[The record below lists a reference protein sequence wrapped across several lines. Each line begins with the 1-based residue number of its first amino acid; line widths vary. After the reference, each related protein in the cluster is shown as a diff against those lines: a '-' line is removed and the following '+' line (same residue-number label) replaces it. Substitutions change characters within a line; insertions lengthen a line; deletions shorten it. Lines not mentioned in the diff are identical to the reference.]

1 MAVRTADIAASG
13 PDLAEAIEDYQLA
26 LHAAG
31 RSKNTQAVYSLALT
45 YLDRYLTDQGMPRTL
60 SGIRREHIE
69 AWLGSL
75 RDAGKAPATISVY
88 YRSVKSFW
96 RWATEDGLVKESPMA
111 RMAPPLVPEKSPAV
125 LTDAQLKALIKACAP
140 RNDHDFEGIRD
151 TAILRLFMAT
161 PARRGELAG
170 LRLEDIAIYPKQGYG
185 TMTVLGKGNR
195 WRTMPFGAKAA
206 TALRKYINRAR
217 KSHALAD
224 VTDALWLGYRGPL
237 SGDGIMQMLQR
248 RAEKAGIDGL
258 HPHMFRHSFAHR
270 WQVAKGNEA
279 DLQRLAGWRSPAMLR
294 RYAASAA
301 DERAMQSALD
311 MAIGDEL

>member
-1 MAVRTADIAASG
+1 MAVQAAEIDASG
-13 PDLAEAIEDYQLA
+13 PDLGEAIEDYQLA

-45 YLDRYLTDQGMPRTL
+45 YLDRYLTEQGMPRRL
-60 SGIRREHIE
+60 SSIRREHIE

-75 RDAGKAPATISVY
+75 RDGGKSPATVSVY

-96 RWATEDGLVKESPMA
+96 RWATEEGFVKESPMA
-111 RMAPPLVPEKSPAV
+111 RMAPPIVPEKAPAL
-125 LTDAQLKALIKACAP
+125 LTDDQLKALLKACAP
-140 RNDHDFEGIRD
+140 RTTQDFERIRD

-161 PARRGELAG
+161 PARRGELAC
-170 LRLEDIAIYPKQGYG
+170 LRLQDVQVYAKEGYG

-206 TALRKYINRAR
+206 QALTRYVRAR
-217 KSHALAD
+217 KGHPLAD
-224 VTDALWLGYRGPL
+224 KHDALWLGYRGPL
-237 SGDGIMQMLQR
+237 TGDGVMQMLQR
-248 RAEKAGIDGL
+248 RAERAGIPSI

-270 WQVAKGNEA
+270 WQVNKGNEA

-311 MAIGDEL
+311 MALGDEL